1 MSFRDEI
8 NKAAEL
14 AREAMAEK
22 KEEREQL
29 EREQKKVQLI
39 CPYCGTSSIVVWE
52 EGRLP
57 GCPSCGAAF
66 SADDPQIE
74 KLREEMREKANLH
87 QRAREAAAIDSAKT
101 RNKIRRYVII
111 GILVIVLLIVAVIA
125 TRLNGGSLRLEGG
138 GSFNFH
144 IS

>member
-14 AREAMAEK
+14 VREAMAEK

-39 CPYCGTSSIVVWE
+39 CPYCGTGSIVVWE

-66 SADDPQIE
+66 SADDPQIAIYVVVD
-74 KLREEMREKANLH
+74 RPN
-87 QRAREAAAIDSAKT
+87 AAKQDDAKFAT
-101 RNKIRRYVII
+101 KIVRNILTEVLPYL
-111 GILVIVLLIVAVIA
+111 GI
-125 TRLNGGSLRLEGG
+125 
-138 GSFNFH
+138 
-144 IS
+144 